1 VVVQLH
7 TPRFRLLGHLEIT
20 GVSEDGVRG
29 LKQRALLTYLLLH
42 AGEIIR
48 TERLVDAVW
57 GEHPP
62 PTATAIVHGYVR
74 KLRAALAGTP
84 AELVTRAPGYLL
96 EVESDEID
104 VRYFE
109 RLAGEGRNAVRVG
122 EWEEARTNLAE
133 ALSLWRGEPL
143 ADLPPEGFVGGERT
157 RLEER
162 RLEATLDRVDA
173 DLMLGRSGEL
183 VSELEALVRDHPFQ
197 ERPRRQL
204 MLALYRAGRQAE
216 ALTIYRDT
224 RRLFVDELGI
234 EPTRELQE
242 LEQAILRHDPSLALT
257 AGEGRVEQPQ
267 DTRAGGRPR
276 RWLIAGLLAV
286 PVAVAAVAIPLTLYE
301 GSASAPRARPAKILA
316 TFDLAL
322 PACCGFGFGSVWAA
336 GHHNQ
341 VVQRIDPD
349 RNAAVR
355 RIAPVGYQAG
365 VPLIAAGSLWVP
377 SAAGPVSRIDPATG
391 RILARIPVSVVPLTF
406 GFLTV
411 WGTTLDHRLVR
422 IDLQTNRVVWSLRLA
437 SGSNSWVDEL
447 AIGYGSLW
455 VAVADS
461 GTLLRVDPTTRRIVA
476 RMEGFGRDDS
486 GMPIAL
492 GEGAVW
498 ALRFVGGQQTL
509 FRADPATNEIVARI
523 PVGKPNGTGPMGTV
537 TVGGGY
543 VWTGNWDGTIS
554 KVDPR
559 TNDVVAIYE
568 LPDVPQNV
576 TYGEGSVW
584 VDSYDASKV
593 WRFDP
598 NG

>member
-1 VVVQLH
+1 M
-7 TPRFRLLGHLEIT
+7 
-20 GVSEDGVRG
+20 RG
-29 LKQRALLTYLLLH
+29 PKQRALLAYLLLH
-42 AGEIIR
+42 AGKIIR
-48 TERLVDAVW
+48 TDRLVDAVW

-96 EVESDEID
+96 EVEGDEID
-104 VRYFE
+104 IRYFE
-109 RLAGEGRNAVRVG
+109 RLAGEGRNAIRAG
-122 EWEEARTNLAE
+122 EWEEAHTNLAE
-133 ALSLWRGEPL
+133 ALSLWRGEPF

-157 RLEER
+157 RLEEQ

-242 LEQAILRHDPSLALT
+242 LEQAILRHDPSLALP

-267 DTRAGGRPR
+267 DTRAGRRPR

-286 PVAVAAVAIPLTLYE
+286 AVAAVAIPLTLYG
-301 GSASAPRARPAKILA
+301 GSASGPKARPAKILA

-322 PACCGFGFGSVWAA
+322 PSCCGFGFRSAWGVGHHDDTLRRIDPRTNRIVGRWQVAGFQSGVPLAAAGSVW
-336 GHHNQ
+336 
-341 VVQRIDPD
+341 I
-349 RNAAVR
+349 
-355 RIAPVGYQAG
+355 
-365 VPLIAAGSLWVP
+365 P
-377 SAAGPVSRIDPATG
+377 SAAEELVRFDPARG
-391 RILARIPVSVVPLTF
+391 KVAARIPVQGSKLAFAYLDIWETTRSHQLT
-406 GFLTV
+406 
-411 WGTTLDHRLVR
+411 R
-422 IDLQTNRVVWSLRLA
+422 IDLRSNEVVRSIRVAPGANNWD
-437 SGSNSWVDEL
+437 DEL
-447 AIGYGSLW
+447 AVGQAAVW
-455 VAVADS
+455 VGVADNAM
-461 GTLLRVDPTTRRIVA
+461 LIRVDPLTNAVVA
-476 RMEGFGRDDS
+476 RITGFGSTDS
-486 GMPIAL
+486 GMPLAVDQN
-492 GEGAVW
+492 AVW

-509 FRADPATNEIVARI
+509 FRVDPTTNEIVARI

-543 VWTGNWDGTIS
+543 VWTGNWDRTIS

-559 TNDVVAIYE
+559 TNHVVAIYE

-593 WRFDP
+593 WRIDP